1 MNPIEELRYLI
12 LAAQREGSRT
22 FTELLKPLGL
32 TTSQSEVLRVLYD
45 HEPLS
50 LIELGQLLVCET
62 GSPSRL
68 VTRMVEAGLVEQKP
82 STVDS
87 RKVQLTLTEEGKR
100 KALQVR
106 DIEVNFYDTLTPML
120 EGSPVQELMRL
131 LWLQVQGKPTGKA
144 LALRKAKSKEDRHA

>member
-32 TTSQSEVLRVLYD
+32 TTSQSEVLRVLDD

-68 VTRMVEAGLVEQKP
+68 VSRMVEAGLIEQRP
-82 STVDS
+82 SPVDS
-87 RKVQLTLTEEGKR
+87 RKVQLSLTEEGTS
-100 KALQVR
+100 KARMVR
-106 DIEVNFYDTLTPML
+106 EMENRFYDALTPLL
-120 EGSPVQELMRL
+120 EGRPVQELMQL
-131 LWLQVQGKPTGKA
+131 LWMQVKGKPTGRA
-144 LALRKAKSKEDRHA
+144 LALRKDKEGEV

>member
-68 VTRMVEAGLVEQKP
+68 VGRMVEAGLIEQKP
-82 STVDS
+82 SAVDS
-87 RKVQLTLTEEGKR
+87 RKVQLSLTEEGR
-100 KALQVR
+100 DKALKVR
-106 DIEVNFYDTLTPML
+106 DIENRFYDELTPML
-120 EGSPVQELMRL
+120 EGQPVQNLMQL
-131 LWLQVQGKPTGKA
+131 LWMQVKGKPTGNA
-144 LALRKAKSKEDRHA
+144 LALRKSKRGEE